1 MHGVDGAKTT
11 VYWDQGTHTVYRK
24 GEFMLFSSG
33 RGAIHE
39 EVSSDEIRRDGGT
52 VHGFQ
57 IWLNTP
63 SHEKFCNPSTR
74 IHEREE
80 TPIVELGD
88 AEIKVMIG
96 TLNGCTSPVF
106 TFTPAFYYHI
116 NLPAGGRLDLP
127 VDPTHNAFAHIIEG
141 KLEGEGRNLLRDEQL
156 ALYDRGG
163 DVIRFHALEDSKF
176 LVLGG
181 QPLNE
186 PLVSYGPFVM
196 NSQDQI
202 NACIRNYRAGKMGQL

>member
-1 MHGVDGAKTT
+1 M
-11 VYWDQGTHTVYRK
+11 
-24 GEFMLFSSG
+24 
-33 RGAIHE
+33 
-39 EVSSDEIRRDGGT
+39 
-52 VHGFQ
+52 
-57 IWLNTP
+57 
-63 SHEKFCNPSTR
+63 
-74 IHEREE
+74 
-80 TPIVELGD
+80 
-88 AEIKVMIG
+88 
-96 TLNGCTSPVF
+96 F

-116 NLPAGGRLDLP
+116 TLPAGGRLDLP

-163 DVIRFHALEDSKF
+163 DVMRFHALEDSEF

-181 QPLNE
+181 EPLNE